1 MERPVSIATAE
12 EIVANGSDKDLED
25 YCAIFIGGG
34 NTFKLLN
41 DLKTS
46 GAFYKVQDFINNNGI
61 A

>member
-1 MERPVSIATAE
+1 MIVKAS
-12 EIVANGSDKDLED
+12 EILNKDLED

>member
-1 MERPVSIATAE
+1 MVTQAS
-12 EIVANGSDKDLED
+12 EIIYKHLDD

-46 GAFYKVQDFINNNGI
+46 GAFETIKEFINNT
-61 A
+61 